1 MNTRISL
8 LCSVLSDTHV
18 CAVML
23 QEKADDLSDDLDLVF
38 NDKGELQVH
47 RIRHGQR
54 LLQGLRKVNYREP
67 YFNALLKSIEK
78 NLVTLV
84 ITEDENG
91 KRLKYPKLQS
101 DLGPA
106 ITALNESRTTHT
118 LCDVILYVSDTKF
131 HCHRAVLAASSPF
144 FATLL
149 LGEFREG
156 KDEKVRLND
165 VQSHVVSDLLDYFY
179 TGSLN
184 IRNGNVESLL
194 HAASLF
200 QLSSVVTAC
209 CRYLSRQLD
218 SDNCFGILHFAEFY
232 SCKSLVQ
239 EARAFAIDNFRDTV
253 RTGEF
258 ELLSYDQ
265 VLFFLTDERCQWCKE
280 SVYEAVMKWTKADTT
295 RLEFLPALLRC
306 ADLRLMTEDYFKFNV
321 KHESLIKNDPECLDI
336 IQEVEEDLFQQRAH
350 RLPAEILVQV
360 GGISGSET
368 AGHEPVKVPYMDCL
382 GPWRCSHAILS
393 DLPFSLV
400 SKNCYLNVLAMD
412 DDIYILA
419 SMERCQAEDP
429 REVQFWRYVSSA
441 DLWLRLPEPLTFHQ
455 GQFGFVAA
463 QGRLYAVGT
472 NMAADKAAE
481 CYESFS
487 PRNNR
492 WRRIAPVP
500 HTVQKIVTSSCQGKV
515 VVMGYWEGRHEN
527 FYVQTYDS
535 DTDAWEHYEVES
547 FHSGKPQYQSAVIGS
562 KIYLMPYV
570 VARNCMCAFDTENRE
585 FERIPMP
592 VHSHIHGGMTA
603 IDGKIVVIG
612 GKDHLNEYTS
622 SVIELLDP
630 EQGEWLD
637 VGRQVEHL
645 RRAHAA
651 VTIRDCG
658 WIHEKLH
665 KVMQKNRKKY
675 ARRESFVAGYELPLT
690 DGEGYVPTC

>member
-1 MNTRISL
+1 MS
-8 LCSVLSDTHV
+8 
-18 CAVML
+18 
-23 QEKADDLSDDLDLVF
+23 EEEADAPSDDFDYVF
-38 NDKGELQVH
+38 DDKGELQVCDT
-47 RIRHGQR
+47 RHGRR
-54 LLQGLRKVNYREP
+54 LLQGVRRI
-67 YFNALLKSIEK
+67 NANQEGEFADLLKSIEK

-84 ITEDENG
+84 ITEDEKGN
-91 KRLKYPKLQS
+91 KLQYPKLQS

-106 ITALNESRTTHT
+106 MTALNESRTTRT
-118 LCDVILYVSDTKF
+118 LCDVVLCVGDTKF
-131 HCHRAVLAASSPF
+131 HCHRAVLAAFSPF

-149 LGEFREG
+149 LGEFRER

-165 VQSHVVSDLLDYFY
+165 VPSHIVSDLLDYFY
-179 TGSLN
+179 TGSIY
-184 IRNGNVESLL
+184 IRNSNVESML

-209 CRYLSRQLD
+209 CKYLSRQLD

-232 SCKSLVQ
+232 SCKTLVE
-239 EARAFAIDNFRDTV
+239 EARAFAMDNFPDTV

-295 RLEFLPALLRC
+295 RLQFLPALLRC
-306 ADLRLMTEDYFKFNV
+306 AYLRLMTEDYFKFNV
-321 KHESLIKNDPECLDI
+321 RHDSLIQNDPECLEI
-336 IQEVEEDLFQQRAH
+336 IQEVEEDLFQQRTQ

-360 GGISGSET
+360 GGISGSEA
-368 AGHEPVKVPYMDCL
+368 AGHKPVKVPYMDCL

-393 DLPFSLV
+393 ELPFGLV

-429 REVQFWRYVSSA
+429 REMQFWRYVSSA

-463 QGRLYAVGT
+463 GGRLYAIGT
-472 NMAADKAAE
+472 NMTAEKGAE

-492 WRRIAPVP
+492 WRKIARVP
-500 HTVQKIVTSSCQGKV
+500 HTVHKTVTSSCKDKV

-535 DTDAWEHYEVES
+535 STDNWEHYDVDS
-547 FHSGKPQYQSAVIGS
+547 YHCGKPQYQSAVLGS
-562 KIYLMPYV
+562 KIYLMPLLG
-570 VARNCMCAFDTENRE
+570 RRFSMCAFDVDSRE
-585 FERIPMP
+585 FEKLPMP
-592 VHSHIHGGMTA
+592 QQSHLHGGMA
-603 IDGKIVVIG
+603 VVNGKIVLTG
-612 GKDHLNEYTS
+612 GSDYFKAYTCP
-622 SVIELLDP
+622 VIELLDP
-630 EQGEWLD
+630 ERREWLD

-658 WIHEKLH
+658 WIHDKLV
-665 KVMQKNRKKY
+665 KAIEENRKKY
-675 ARRESFVAGYELPLT
+675 AELDDFIAGYELART
-690 DGEGYVPTC
+690 EGEDGLPAL

>member
-1 MNTRISL
+1 
-8 LCSVLSDTHV
+8 
-18 CAVML
+18 ML
-23 QEKADDLSDDLDLVF
+23 REKADALRDDLVF
-38 NDKGELQVH
+38 DDKGELQVH
-47 RIRHGQR
+47 RTRHGQR
-54 LLQGLRKVNYREP
+54 LLQGIRRVNSTEP
-67 YFNALLKSIEK
+67 AFTALLKSIEK

-91 KRLKYPKLQS
+91 KKLKYPRLQS
-101 DLGPA
+101 DMGPA
-106 ITALNESRTTHT
+106 MTALNESRTTHT
-118 LCDVILYVSDTKF
+118 LCDVVLCVGESSF

-149 LGEFREG
+149 LGEFRER
-156 KDEKVRLND
+156 KDEQVRLND
-165 VQSHVVSDLLDYFY
+165 VTSHIVSDLLDYFY

-184 IRNGNVESLL
+184 IRNSNVESML

-209 CRYLSRQLD
+209 CKYLSRQLD

-232 SCKSLVQ
+232 SCKTLVE
-239 EARAFAIDNFRDTV
+239 EARAFAMDNFPDTV

-295 RLEFLPALLRC
+295 RLQFLPALLRC
-306 ADLRLMTEDYFKFNV
+306 AELRLVTEDYLKVNV
-321 KHESLIKNDPECLDI
+321 RHEPLIQNDPECLEI
-336 IQEVEEDLFQQRAH
+336 IQGVEEDLFQQRTQ

-360 GGISGSET
+360 GGISGSEA
-368 AGHEPVKVPYMDCL
+368 AGHKPVKVPYMDCL

-429 REVQFWRYVSSA
+429 REMQFWRYVSSA

-463 QGRLYAVGT
+463 GGRLYAIGT
-472 NMAADKAAE
+472 NMTAEKGAE

-492 WRRIAPVP
+492 WRKIARVP
-500 HTVQKIVTSSCQGKV
+500 HTVHKTVTSSCKGKV

-535 DTDAWEHYEVES
+535 DIDTWEFYDVAS

-562 KIYLMPYV
+562 KIYLMPFV
-570 VARNCMCAFDTENRE
+570 TARNFMCTFDTETQE
-585 FERIPMP
+585 FEQLPMP
-592 VHSHIHGGMTA
+592 EHRHIHGGMTA

-612 GKDHLNEYTS
+612 GKDHLNEYTAA
-622 SVIELLDP
+622 VIELLDP
-630 EQGEWLD
+630 ERREWLD

-658 WIHEKLH
+658 WIHDKLV
-665 KVMQKNRKKY
+665 KVMEKNKKKY
-675 ARRESFVAGYELPLT
+675 ARRESFVAGYELPQE
-690 DGEGYVPTC
+690 DSEDVVPNC

>member
-1 MNTRISL
+1 MS
-8 LCSVLSDTHV
+8 
-18 CAVML
+18 
-23 QEKADDLSDDLDLVF
+23 EEEADAPSDDFDYVF
-38 NDKGELQVH
+38 DDKGELQVCDT
-47 RIRHGQR
+47 RHGRR
-54 LLQGLRKVNYREP
+54 LLQGVRRI
-67 YFNALLKSIEK
+67 NANQEGEFADLLKSIEK

-84 ITEDENG
+84 ITEDEKGN
-91 KRLKYPKLQS
+91 KLQYPKLQS
-101 DLGPA
+101 DLAPA
-106 ITALNESRTTHT
+106 MTALNESRTTHT
-118 LCDVILYVSDTKF
+118 LCDVVLCVGDTKF

-149 LGEFREG
+149 LGEFRER

-165 VQSHVVSDLLDYFY
+165 VPSHIVSDVLDYFY
-179 TGSLN
+179 TGSIY
-184 IRNGNVESLL
+184 IRNSNVESML

-209 CRYLSRQLD
+209 CKYLSRQLD

-232 SCKSLVQ
+232 SCKTLVE
-239 EARAFAIDNFRDTV
+239 EARAFAMDNFPDTV

-280 SVYEAVMKWTKADTT
+280 SVYEAVMKWTKSDTT
-295 RLEFLPALLRC
+295 RLQFLPALLRC

-321 KHESLIKNDPECLDI
+321 KHEPLIQNDPECFEM
-336 IQEVEEDLFQQRAH
+336 IQEVEEDLFQQRTQ

-360 GGISGSET
+360 GGISGSEA
-368 AGHEPVKVPYMDCL
+368 AGHKPVKVPYMDCL

-429 REVQFWRYVSSA
+429 REMQFWRYVSSA

-463 QGRLYAVGT
+463 GGRLYAIGT
-472 NMAADKAAE
+472 NMTAEKGAE

-492 WRRIAPVP
+492 WRKIARVP
-500 HTVQKIVTSSCQGKV
+500 HTVHKTVTSSCKDKV

-535 DTDAWEHYEVES
+535 STDNWEHYDVDS
-547 FHSGKPQYQSAVIGS
+547 YHCGKPQYQSAVLGS
-562 KIYLMPYV
+562 KIYLMPLLG
-570 VARNCMCAFDTENRE
+570 RRFSMCAFDVESRE
-585 FERIPMP
+585 FEKLPMP
-592 VHSHIHGGMTA
+592 QQSHLHGGMA
-603 IDGKIVVIG
+603 VVNGKIVLTG
-612 GKDHLNEYTS
+612 GSDYFKAYTCP
-622 SVIELLDP
+622 VIELLDP
-630 EQGEWLD
+630 ERREWLD

-658 WIHEKLH
+658 WIHDKLV
-665 KVMQKNRKKY
+665 KAIEENRKKY
-675 ARRESFVAGYELPLT
+675 AELDDFTAGYELART
-690 DGEGYVPTC
+690 EGEDGLPAL